1 MRGESSKEDSLL
13 AALRE
18 RLSINSIFREY
29 QLMAQMT
36 PRLEIRLADFL
47 KLDLLRG
54 TPRDKFLPLLKNH
67 LPFLSLHR
75 RPTAHAEEEVLRLHY
90 ENHERRLLVT
100 GIVKKRIEECLSE
113 FNRSLG
119 KGARVVSSNQ
129 NWTIL
134 EMPSEEGAKML
145 QKFIRSKK
153 RLSDINNLPEFKID
167 KKRVRIIIIK
177 EDLFALLVDA
187 MTEAKYPP
195 PHPGTNSSPSTSTPT
210 PPQNARSP
218 IPAGTSS
225 TGRSA
230 ATTARRR
237 AGRMSFRMGSAS
249 PTRSTPI

>member
-1 MRGESSKEDSLL
+1 MRGESSKEDGLL
-13 AALRE
+13 AALRD

-29 QLMAQMT
+29 QLLAQMT

-54 TPRDKFLPLLKNH
+54 TPRDKLLPLLKQ

-75 RPTAHAEEEVLRLHY
+75 RATAHGEEEVLRLHY

-100 GIVKKRIEECLSE
+100 GIVKKRIDECLSE
-113 FNRSLG
+113 FNRSANKVG
-119 KGARVVSSNQ
+119 RVVSSNQ

-145 QKFIRSKK
+145 QKFFRSKK

-177 EDLFALLVDA
+177 EDLFALLLDA
-187 MTEAKYPP
+187 MTEAKYSP
-195 PHPGTNSSPSTSTPT
+195 PHPGTNSSPGTSTPSPTLNAETQT
-210 PPQNARSP
+210 PR
-218 IPAGTSS
+218 GLLS

-230 ATTARRR
+230 ATTASPR
-237 AGRMSFRMGSAS
+237 AGKMTSRMGSAS
-249 PTRSTPI
+249 PIHSIPI